1 MKYLKSFL
9 IAALG
14 VVFPFALLKAII
26 EFEILIDFFDTI
38 LFLYPV
44 YLPILCGCFGI
55 MAFKATNKILFPTL
69 FFNAFLTFSTF
80 ILSLMMILNSKDRSL
95 TDSLVFLLLFG
106 PTLYSI
112 PISPIASAI
121 YKKKIKKQSCVETRE
136 NQNNQ

>member
-26 EFEILIDFFDTI
+26 EFEISIDLFDTI

-69 FFNAFLTFSTF
+69 FFNIFLAFSTF
-80 ILSLMMILNSKDRSL
+80 ILPLTMILNTKEQSL
-95 TDSLVFLLLFG
+95 TDSLIFLLLFG

-121 YKKKIKKQSCVETRE
+121 YKQKIKK
-136 NQNNQ
+136 